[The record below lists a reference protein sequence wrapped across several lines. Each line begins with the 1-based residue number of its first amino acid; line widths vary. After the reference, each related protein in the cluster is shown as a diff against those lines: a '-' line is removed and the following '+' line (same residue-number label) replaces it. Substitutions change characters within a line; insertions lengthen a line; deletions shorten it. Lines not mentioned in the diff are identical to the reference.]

1 MLSVKYAALTND
13 RKMSENLPFFFL
25 FAGSI
30 CHPKTMQ
37 RHVKTFLLHR
47 ELRHKDS
54 FINDPESPAL
64 LSVALVNRTIVHSAF
79 AAQVRLFIM
88 CVAHVSRVYY
98 RFIMFCAF
106 VRLNLGHGSTEKFE
120 SFWDSNVLLCSF
132 ILHILLFIV

>member
-1 MLSVKYAALTND
+1 
-13 RKMSENLPFFFL
+13 
-25 FAGSI
+25 
-30 CHPKTMQ
+30 MQ

-120 SFWDSNVLLCSF
+120 SFWDSNVLLCF
-132 ILHILLFIV
+132 FYLFYTYFYLLFKRR